1 MQKKRI
7 KGFTLIEL
15 MIAMAVMAFGIL
27 GFTLLNAR
35 ALNNRVFYREMS
47 SSTFI
52 AERAAEI
59 LTHLNYDNDL
69 IADDNTDTAASEYPT
84 ASDSDG
90 DTGTFAGMAYTVN
103 PKTVNSK
110 TEKWYNIALAHGKQ
124 HYYLRWEVTAGSN
137 SEPTTPDDNIKL
149 IRIFAAFE
157 KKDLDTG
164 NIVLGGYNPTK
175 IGPTIITF
183 NLNNSL

>member
-1 MQKKRI
+1 MQKENL

-35 ALNNRVFYREMS
+35 ALNNRTFYREMS
-47 SSTFI
+47 RSTFI

-59 LTHLNYDNDL
+59 LTHLKYDDDL
-69 IADDNTDTAASEYPT
+69 IADDVDATASEYPT

-90 DTGTFAGMAYTVN
+90 DTGTFAGMDYTI
-103 PKTVNSK
+103 NSK
-110 TEKWYNIALAHGKQ
+110 AEKWYRIAHGKQ
-124 HYYLRWEVTAGSN
+124 RYYLRWEVLAGSDTVPPGN
-137 SEPTTPDDNIKL
+137 NIKL
-149 IRIFAAFE
+149 IRIYSAFE

-164 NIVLGGYNPTK
+164 NIVLGGYNPAK

-183 NLNNSL
+183 NLDNLP